1 MPNRKAI
8 QSELYSAE
16 ASDHPSLNGSKCRAC
31 GYVFFPPQRY
41 GCESCGA
48 PPERLDAA
56 QLSGQGRLHSYATV
70 HLHQGKDIET
80 PFTVGLIILD
90 DGPAIRSILT
100 DRTDAGL
107 AVGDRMASVLV
118 TAGID
123 SDGDELVELR
133 FAKAQASK

>member
-8 QSELYSAE
+8 QSELYAAK
-16 ASDHPSLNGSKCRAC
+16 ASDHPSLNGGKCRAC

-41 GCESCGA
+41 GCELCGA
-48 PPERLDAA
+48 PPEELDAT
-56 QLSGQGRLHSYATV
+56 QLSGRGWLHSYATV

-80 PFTVGLIILD
+80 PFTVGLILLD

-100 DRTDAGL
+100 NRTAACF

-133 FAKAQASK
+133 FAKAPASK

>member
-8 QSELYSAE
+8 QPELYSVE
-16 ASDHPSLNGSKCRAC
+16 ASEHPSLNGGKCRAC
-31 GYVFFPPQRY
+31 GYIFFPPQRY

-48 PPERLDAA
+48 PPEKLDAT
-56 QLSGQGRLHSYATV
+56 QLSGRGRLYSYATV

-80 PFTVGLIILD
+80 PFTVGLILLD

-100 DRTDAGL
+100 NRTDAGL

-118 TAGID
+118 AAGID
-123 SDGDELVELR
+123 SDGDDLVELR